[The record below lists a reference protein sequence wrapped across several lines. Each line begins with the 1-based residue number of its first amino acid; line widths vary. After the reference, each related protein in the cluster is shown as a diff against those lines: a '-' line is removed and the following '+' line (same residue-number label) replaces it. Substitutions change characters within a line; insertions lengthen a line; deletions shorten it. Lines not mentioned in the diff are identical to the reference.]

1 MRVGAHSDSISC
13 LSAQVGAG
21 NAHSDPISRL
31 SAQVGLEN
39 AHSDPISRLSA
50 QHKPKKEEKTMN
62 PTLIL
67 VGSSSYLV

>member
-21 NAHSDPISRL
+21 NAHSNPVSRL

-50 QHKPKKEEKTMN
+50 QFQPKKEEKTMN
-62 PTLIL
+62 PTLTLGIHRL
-67 VGSSSYLV
+67 F